1 MDRDAPTRLMLARAV
16 WPYTFGII
24 QDGRFGCHG
33 AAIGTG
39 VGVSWHD
46 RSVIITAG
54 HNLESTPEQRQYYL
68 LPLGE
73 LQLAGVSSELPRSG
87 SYYSERVQLE
97 APDIR
102 LGGPDGNED
111 FAAVVLPVS
120 TAAHSK

>member
-54 HNLESTPEQRQYYL
+54 HNLEPL
-68 LPLGE
+68 LNNGNTTFCPW
-73 LQLAGVSSELPRSG
+73 VS
-87 SYYSERVQLE
+87 
-97 APDIR
+97 
-102 LGGPDGNED
+102 
-111 FAAVVLPVS
+111 F
-120 TAAHSK
+120 K